1 MTVQTISPSH
11 HPSSAGAVQAELGA
25 LPEWNLSHLY
35 PGMDSE
41 AFKGDL
47 ARAEAEC
54 KAFAAAY
61 RGKLD
66 EMARDERASERLDE
80 VVKRYE
86 ALEDL
91 LGRLMS
97 YAGLVYSGD
106 TTDPI
111 RAKFYGDTQERL
123 TAASTELLF
132 FGLELNRIEDAV
144 LDKAMSTGPLAHY
157 RPWIED
163 LRKDKPYQ
171 LDDKIE
177 QLFHEKSV
185 TGRSAWNRLFDETIA
200 SLRFTVRGEELAI
213 EPTLNKLQDPDES
226 VRKDA
231 SDALAK
237 TFKANLRTFTL
248 ITNTLAKDKEISDR
262 WRGFEDV
269 ADSRHLANRVERE
282 VVEAHGLRR
291 ARGLSA
297 PVAPLLRPEGEV
309 VRQGQ
314 ARPLGPQCAAAEGRA
329 AHHSLERGQGH
340 GALRLFRLLAAHGR
354 HRAALLR
361 RGLDRRA
368 RPGPARRPAPSP
380 IRPCPRRILTCCSTT
395 RASRGT

>member
-1 MTVQTISPSH
+1 MPAPS
-11 HPSSAGAVQAELGA
+11 QAELGA

-171 LDDKIE
+171 LEDKIE

-185 TGRSAWNRLFDETIA
+185 TGQAVEDLLGRLMSYAGLVYSGDTTDPTRAKFYGDTQERLTAA
-200 SLRFTVRGEELAI
+200 S
-213 EPTLNKLQDPDES
+213 
-226 VRKDA
+226 
-231 SDALAK
+231 SDLLFFGA
-237 TFKANLRTFTL
+237 
-248 ITNTLAKDKEISDR
+248 
-262 WRGFEDV
+262 
-269 ADSRHLANRVERE
+269 
-282 VVEAHGLRR
+282 R
-291 ARGLSA
+291 AQ
-297 PVAPLLRPEGEV
+297 P
-309 VRQGQ
+309 
-314 ARPLGPQCAAAEGRA
+314 
-329 AHHSLERGQGH
+329 
-340 GALRLFRLLAAHGR
+340 
-354 HRAALLR
+354 HRR
-361 RGLDRRA
+361 RGPRR
-368 RPGPARRPAPSP
+368 GDGARRRSP
-380 IRPCPRRILTCCSTT
+380 ITGPGSRICARTSPTSSTT
-395 RASRGT
+395 RSSSSSTRSP